1 MNIHHTLICF
11 FLMLQDVKTGL
22 INAETRIYTGT
33 EGGNIKVSCSF
44 FLHGNTKILCKDK
57 CEKKEDILLETTEDR
72 AERGRYRIEYKRG
85 AFTERATLYVSIT
98 QLNMSDSGRYWCG
111 LERFGPDGHDEFEI
125 RVIEAST
132 TSKPN
137 LTLRPLST
145 SLPPS
150 STSSTLTTTTQSSGS
165 SVGSPTHSSASETN
179 NQPETSPAD
188 SAVQLY
194 VGLVL
199 VFMITVLSVAV
210 LIFCRNRASKPR
222 GPPLETAYAKVTKDD
237 RVYEEVREENG
248 QSRAPP
254 VEVFTVY
261 ACTKYTKPNAVETTD
276 DYSLAEDSEVTYSNL
291 HFPNAAATL
300 LHRAPSGNADNGV
313 YSVPRVEV
321 NSASHA
327 NDASTL
333 YSTVTLH

>member
-1 MNIHHTLICF
+1 MLRLGSLMQKDASIQELKEETSQSLACF
-11 FLMLQDVKTGL
+11 SSMEIRRSSVRTH
-22 INAETRIYTGT
+22 
-33 EGGNIKVSCSF
+33 V
-44 FLHGNTKILCKDK
+44 
-57 CEKKEDILLETTEDR
+57 EKKDILLETTEDR
-72 AERGRYRIEYKRG
+72 AARGRYRIEYERG
-85 AFTERATLYVSIT
+85 GVTERSTLYVSIT
-98 QLNMSDSGRYWCG
+98 QLSMSDSGRYWCR
-111 LERFGPDGHDEFEI
+111 LERILLDGYKEFEI

-150 STSSTLTTTTQSSGS
+150 STLTTTTQSSGS
-165 SVGSPTHSSASETN
+165 SVGSSTHSSASETT
-179 NQPETSPAD
+179 NQPETSPAG

-222 GPPLETAYAKVTKDD
+222 GPPSETEYAKVTKDD
-237 RVYEEVREENG
+237 RVYEEVREENR

-276 DYSLAEDSEVTYSNL
+276 DYSLVTAAAATSQNQAEDGEVTYSNL
-291 HFPNAAATL
+291 HFPNDAA
-300 LHRAPSGNADNGV
+300 HVGNADNGV
-313 YSVPRVEV
+313 YSV
-321 NSASHA
+321 SHA
-327 NDASTL
+327 KDASAL
-333 YSTVTLH
+333 YSTLALH

>member
-188 SAVQLY
+188 S
-194 VGLVL
+194 
-199 VFMITVLSVAV
+199 
-210 LIFCRNRASKPR
+210 

-276 DYSLAEDSEVTYSNL
+276 DYSLVSATAAMSRNQAEDSEVTYSNL